1 MVKGRQGERVSDVC
15 FKLIEAIDLI
25 EGVNTKEDVSWY
37 CGKKIAYIYKAK
49 VKKNGTHYAASG
61 GRLHGPMVTVE
72 LSAPSSSQTY
82 PQSPWVLGLEF
93 SCILATSEIGW
104 KCSFTVRQP
113 QKIRT
118 LAAQQRYSVGYPPN
132 STVTVGSH
140 FSWPLHFQELSVNY
154 RTSLS
159 PWLSPDA
166 TAGELNVIPFHPRA
180 RISAISVGNN
190 LIESHPDA
198 VDDLL
203 PAISNVDSSLRDL
216 GIHHISVS
224 TTFSFVSVMT
234 GAFQPSSATFEEPLS
249 RTLILPLLEFLK
261 ATNSSFMVNIYP
273 YNLYRLRWEIPLGF
287 ALFQNA
293 SFMYRDDLTTGA
305 RYWNLFDMM
314 VDSVVAAMAVAG
326 HEDVPIVVAETGWPS
341 SSQDRTEIDA
351 NGAYAEMYIK
361 GLIKHLRSAAGT
373 PLRREGVAEAYIYEL
388 VDKEVKHGGVC
399 GRSWGILYPNM
410 TRKYEYRLEFSWAYR
425 LGHWGDMVVGL
436 LLVMV
441 GSLTWVI

>member
-1 MVKGRQGERVSDVC
+1 MLPPESWSAFLQIDHLVLV
-15 FKLIEAIDLI
+15 FLISLHV
-25 EGVNTKEDVSWY
+25 GCT
-37 CGKKIAYIYKAK
+37 
-49 VKKNGTHYAASG
+49 AAATTIG
-61 GRLHGPMVTVE
+61 ITY
-72 LSAPSSSQTY
+72 SSSR
-82 PQSPWVLGLEF
+82 VAAAAN
-93 SCILATSEIGW
+93 ATVPAAPPLPPDRVAAAVYDLKIPA
-104 KCSFTVRQP
+104 VR
-113 QKIRT
+113 I
-118 LAAQQRYSVGYPPN
+118 
-132 STVTVGSH
+132 
-140 FSWPLHFQELSVNY
+140 
-154 RTSLS
+154 
-159 PWLSPDA
+159 PDA
-166 TAGELNVIPFHPRA
+166 TPNSVRAFLYSNTSLLLSIPNHLVPSLAANRSSAVAWLFQNVIPFHPRA

-234 GAFQPSSATFEEPLS
+234 GAFPPSSATFEEPLS
-249 RTLILPLLEFLK
+249 RTLILPLLQFLK

-351 NGAYAEMYIK
+351 NGAYAEMYMK
-361 GLIKHLRSAAGT
+361 GLIRHLRSAAGT